1 MSTNNKNLIRNPGN
15 VSDDESTEL
24 QTQTTEQKRSFAIN
38 QKQFRK
44 SYKVKPVVIG
54 ISSVFLAAAC
64 SDNNQDAKV
73 FTSLN
78 DCEYQMPENAAECRI
93 AYEQAVKDAA
103 ETAPKFANRQ
113 DCEYDFGIEQ
123 CTEYRNSSGG
133 SWFMPLMAGYMIRDM
148 LQPRRYSQPLFT
160 SYSRYSPNRY
170 RWVGAGGYDYG
181 DFRQR
186 DLKVSKSYTKP
197 PAVNRT
203 IKRGGFGSSVR
214 AKSSWGS
221 NKGGW
226 GSSRGS

>member
-1 MSTNNKNLIRNPGN
+1 MSANNNNDSLKSAGT
-15 VSDDESTEL
+15 VSVEQKMETSEAS
-24 QTQTTEQKRSFAIN
+24 EQKRSFTIDR
-38 QKQFRK
+38 QQFRK
-44 SYKVKPVVIG
+44 NYKIKPIAIG

-64 SDNNQDAKV
+64 SDNSQDAIV

-78 DCEYQMPENAAECRI
+78 DCEHQMPEHMAECKI
-93 AYEQAVKDAA
+93 AYEQALKDAA

-123 CTEYRNSSGG
+123 CTEYRNNSGG
-133 SWFMPLMAGYMIRDM
+133 SWFMPLMAGYMIRDL

-160 SYSRYSPNRY
+160 SYSRYSPHRY
-170 RWVGAGGYDYG
+170 RWIGAGGYDYG

-197 PAVNRT
+197 PPVNRT

-221 NKGGW
+221 SKGGW